1 MSLQKLAEVEKKLER
16 RADYSVLALLSFV
29 VAFAVSRIFTI
40 ISSFGLEPTS
50 GIYIHHFWYGLIM
63 VGIGGW
69 LGISYSDERTKRFAT
84 VIFGLGGGLIG
95 DESGMLLVMN
105 PNDYQTVLTY
115 PIIAGF
121 LAFCIIFLL
130 LKRHSQHSG
139 RGLGSSRKAIEVPT
153 LQLSLPSVHGQSSA
167 PIGLP
172 AVCSV
177 QPNGWNWSLDVAH
190 RDSEHANCALRA
202 RRK

>member
-1 MSLQKLAEVEKKLER
+1 MSLQKLVEVEKKLER

-29 VAFAVSRIFTI
+29 IAFAVSRTFTT
-40 ISSFGLEPTS
+40 ISSFGLVPTS
-50 GIYIHHFWYGLIM
+50 SINIHHFWYGLIM

-69 LGISYSDERTKRFAT
+69 LGISYNDERTKRFAA

-105 PNDYQTVLTY
+105 PNDYRTVLTY

-130 LKRHSQHSG
+130 LKRHSQDSG
-139 RGLGSSRKAIEVPT
+139 GGLGSSRKAIEVPT
-153 LQLSLPSVHGQSSA
+153 LQLSLPSVQGQSSA
-167 PIGLP
+167 LIGLP
-172 AVCSV
+172 A
-177 QPNGWNWSLDVAH
+177 LDTTH
-190 RDSEHANCALRA
+190 RDLEHANCALRA